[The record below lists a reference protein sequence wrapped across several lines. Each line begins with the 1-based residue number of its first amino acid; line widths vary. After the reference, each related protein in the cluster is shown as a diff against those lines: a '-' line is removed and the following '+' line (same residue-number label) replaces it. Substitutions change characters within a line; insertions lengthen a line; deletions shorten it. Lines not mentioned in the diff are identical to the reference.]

1 MTKSALRHTANRVY
15 SYATLIRQ
23 TLANGLTIG
32 NITYYSRT
40 TARHQV
46 LAECDTCDIL
56 LGNVPKG
63 CDDLLQLAID
73 RGKVQVNQW
82 RTDTMPA
89 PAFTYIPAPANKAEL
104 LELEGKHRSQRY
116 YHWLADGMHGP
127 PPHTP

>member
-23 TLANGLTIG
+23 VLSNGITIG

-56 LGNVPKG
+56 LGAVPRN

-73 RGKVQVNQW
+73 RGLIYMDNL
-82 RTDTMPA
+82 THA
-89 PAFTYIPAPANKAEL
+89 KAV
-104 LELEGKHRSQRY
+104 RY
-116 YHWLADGMHGP
+116 YLNGDRSALTIEDRMKSVRP
-127 PPHTP
+127 EYPQ